1 MSSGLNISIVVE
13 ICFDEKSAT
22 TIEIAE
28 DALGDEVYYNYL
40 KMGRKLV
47 AENDLDEERM

>member
-1 MSSGLNISIVVE
+1 LIEIFLFIVVE
-13 ICFDEKSAT
+13 IFLDEKSAT
-22 TIEIAE
+22 NIEIVE

-47 AENDLDEERM
+47 DESILDEERA